1 MSRRHY
7 AVQVPLRWSDM
18 DAYGHV
24 NNVQYLR
31 LMEDA
36 RITAFQAW
44 FGPRNTLLSSGCL
57 VARSEIEYL
66 APLPFQHEGVLIDVW
81 VSGIGGASFD
91 LAYEIR
97 DPESV
102 GDRLFARAETTLVW
116 YDFEAQGP
124 RRGTAAEREVL
135 ERMAGEPVH
144 MRRRG
149 TR

>member
-1 MSRRHY
+1 MSRRPY
-7 AVQVPLRWSDM
+7 SVQVPLRWSDM

-66 APLPFQHEGVLIDVW
+66 APLPFQHEGVLIDVPTI
-81 VSGIGGASFD
+81 VGIK
-91 LAYEIR
+91 
-97 DPESV
+97 
-102 GDRLFARAETTLVW
+102 
-116 YDFEAQGP
+116 
-124 RRGTAAEREVL
+124 AERDGISVALMHDSRWARRDRAPSRSPRASPSWSVRSPGVFGL
-135 ERMAGEPVH
+135 ETFTAM
-144 MRRRG
+144 
-149 TR
+149 

>member
-81 VSGIGGASFD
+81 VSGLGGASFD
-91 LAYEIR
+91 LGYEIR

-124 RRGTAAEREVL
+124 RRGTASEREVL
-135 ERMAGEPVH
+135 VRMQDEPVA

>member
-1 MSRRHY
+1 
-7 AVQVPLRWSDM
+7 M

-36 RITAFQAW
+36 RITAFQGW

-66 APLPFQHEGVLIDVW
+66 APLPFQHEGVSIDVW
-81 VSGIGGASFD
+81 VCGLGGASFD

-97 DPESV
+97 DPDEV

-116 YDFEAQGP
+116 YDFAAQAP
-124 RRGTAAEREVL
+124 RRATTAERETL
-135 ERMAGEPVH
+135 QRYCGEPVA